1 MSTIHEQIDE
11 LLAADLHGELSAT
24 ERDAFNAHLVDCAD
38 CRQAFQEEKNMH
50 KLLNETIADKKA
62 DPRFEQRM
70 VSRFRDRV
78 PQRPGLVQLIM
89 NLVRL
94 RAVQLTAA
102 AALLLSMVQMG
113 RVITGESMS
122 PAARREDVASTER
135 SELMKSPS
143 GVTRDSGVLAYKSDA
158 PGRGADQSA
167 ASKSTSV
174 AGMVAQNPAPPPQDK
189 PQTETALPVTV
200 YSADVLTKQ
209 ASTAPKTK
217 KNETANDS
225 AAPEAQTEATTER
238 VITTG
243 SYIPTAETE
252 SALPAGTSPSSPGPA
267 ANRKLVRNA
276 TAELEVASFEE
287 AVQKI
292 TGFAAEDKGYV
303 ATSSSEKQ
311 ANGKLRGQVVVKVL
325 PDNLDRFLLKLRGLG
340 ELKNQALT
348 TEDVTKQYFDTE
360 SRMKNARLM
369 EQRLIEIL
377 KTKSKDVSDLLEVE
391 KELGRVR
398 EEIET
403 MQGELKFM
411 DSQVQFATV
420 TIQLSEKNMNVPAA
434 FLLKERAQL
443 ALYATEVEKT
453 YNDIKALA
461 SPKVQITNAQINRD
475 NTGRV
480 SGYVYMLI
488 APDESEAII
497 ARVKAMARV
506 ENFQVQTERV
516 AQGGDGL
523 GENAKTERDKV
534 VLNVTISR
542 EEQEQALQ
550 QTTLRI
556 RSSEVNDKTKELRT
570 LAEKQSGRI
579 RSSSFSRDANGR
591 EYANVSLRVPIK
603 NYSALMQ
610 SLNTLGKVEDVT
622 VHRDDRPDSQV
633 NQADAPADITIQV
646 YSQGNIVSQETGIVA
661 TLRRTIG
668 QGAGA
673 LMWSARMIGVALAF
687 LAPWVLAIV
696 GVGWVMRRVSRAR
709 RARKQ
714 LAEERDG
721 LS

>member
-11 LLAADLHGELSAT
+11 LLAADLHGELSTA
-24 ERDAFNAHLVDCAD
+24 ERDAFHAHLVDCAD

-50 KLLNETIADKKA
+50 KVLNETLAEKKA
-62 DPRFEQRM
+62 DTGFEQRM

-78 PQRPGLVQLIM
+78 PQRTGLIQLVT

-113 RVITGESMS
+113 RVLTGDSATSLLHHEFAMS
-122 PAARREDVASTER
+122 NQRSDFAEAPASV
-135 SELMKSPS
+135 P
-143 GVTRDSGVLAYKSDA
+143 RDSVVLAYKTDA
-158 PGRGADQSA
+158 PGSGADQSA
-167 ASKSTSV
+167 PSKPASV
-174 AGMVAQNPAPPPQDK
+174 AGIVAQNPAPPPPQDK
-189 PQTETALPVTV
+189 APKPVEAPRQLPASV
-200 YSADVLTKQ
+200 
-209 ASTAPKTK
+209 ASTRGPQLKAKSDEDKDEPKVM
-217 KNETANDS
+217 EYAVDS
-225 AAPEAQTEATTER
+225 PD
-238 VITTG
+238 
-243 SYIPTAETE
+243 
-252 SALPAGTSPSSPGPA
+252 SPSNTAGPM

-276 TAELEVASFEE
+276 TAELEVASFED

-292 TGFAAEDKGYV
+292 TGFAAQDKGYV
-303 ATSSSEKQ
+303 STSSSEKQ
-311 ANGKLRGQVVVKVL
+311 ENGKLSGQVVVKVL
-325 PDNLDRFLLKLRGLG
+325 PDNLDKFLLKLRGIG

-348 TEDVTKQYFDTE
+348 TEDVTKAYFDTE

-377 KTKSKDVSDLLEVE
+377 KTKSKDVADLLEVE

-411 DSQVQFATV
+411 DSQVSFATV

-443 ALYATEVEKT
+443 ALYAPEVEKT

-488 APDESEAII
+488 APEESEAII
-497 ARVKAMARV
+497 ARVKTMARV

-523 GENAKTERDKV
+523 GEDAKTERDKV
-534 VLNVTISR
+534 VLNITISR

-556 RSSEVNDKTKELRT
+556 QSSKVNEKTKELRT

-579 RSSSFSRDANGR
+579 RSSSFSRDMNGR
-591 EYANVSLRVPIK
+591 EYANVSLRVPMK

-610 SLNTLGKVEDVT
+610 SLNALGQVEDVA
-622 VHRDDRPDSQV
+622 VRRDDRPDAQG

-646 YSQGNIVSQETGIVA
+646 YSQGNIVSQETGMIA
-661 TLRRTIG
+661 TLRHTIG
-668 QGAGA
+668 QGATA

-687 LAPWVLAIV
+687 LAPWVVAIV

-714 LAEERDG
+714 RIEEQDG

>member
-1 MSTIHEQIDE
+1 MPTIHEQIDE
-11 LLAADLHGELSAT
+11 LLAADLHGELSAS
-24 ERDAFNAHLVDCAD
+24 ERDAFHTHLVDCAD

-62 DPRFEQRM
+62 DAGFEQRM
-70 VSRFRDRV
+70 VARFRDRV
-78 PQRPGLVQLIM
+78 PQRPGLVQLVM

-113 RVITGESMS
+113 RMITGESMA
-122 PAARREDVASTER
+122 PTVRREDATTLPESAL
-135 SELMKSPS
+135 SKSAP
-143 GVTRDSGVLAYKSDA
+143 GARRDSGVLAYKNDA
-158 PGRGADQSA
+158 PGRAADQSA
-167 ASKSTSV
+167 ASNATTV
-174 AGMVAQNPAPPPQDK
+174 AGTVAQNPAPAPPQDK
-189 PQTETALPVTV
+189 VTTPVEALRQLPSYVTN
-200 YSADVLTKQ
+200 
-209 ASTAPKTK
+209 APKTK
-217 KNETANDS
+217 KSETKDEKTPA
-225 AAPEAQTEATTER
+225 ET
-238 VITTG
+238 
-243 SYIPTAETE
+243 TAEFVE
-252 SALPAGTSPSSPGPA
+252 ESPSSTAGPA

-276 TAELEVASFEE
+276 TAELEVVSFEE

-292 TGFAAEDKGYV
+292 TGFAAEEKGYV
-303 ATSSSEKQ
+303 STSSSEKQ
-311 ANGKLRGQVVVKVL
+311 ENGKLSGQVVVKVL
-325 PDNLDRFLLKLRGLG
+325 PDNLDKFLLKLRGLG

-348 TEDVTKQYFDTE
+348 TEDVTKAYFDTE
-360 SRMKNARLM
+360 SRLKNARLM

-377 KTKSKDVSDLLEVE
+377 KTKSKDVADLLEVE

-443 ALYATEVEKT
+443 ALYAPEVEKT
-453 YNDIKALA
+453 YNEIKALA

-488 APDESEAII
+488 APEESEAII
-497 ARVKAMARV
+497 SRVKATARV

-534 VLNVTISR
+534 VLNITISR

-556 RSSEVNDKTKELRT
+556 RASEVNDKTKELRE

-591 EYANVSLRVPIK
+591 EYANVSLRVPMK

-610 SLNTLGKVEDVT
+610 SLNTLGKVEDVA
-622 VHRDDRPDSQV
+622 VRRDDRPDSQA

-646 YSQGNIVSQETGIVA
+646 YSQGNMVSQETGIVA

-668 QGAGA
+668 QGAAA

-687 LAPWVLAIV
+687 LAPWVLAVV
-696 GVGWVMRRVSRAR
+696 GLGWVMRRVSRAR
-709 RARKQ
+709 RTRKQ
-714 LAEERDG
+714 RTEEEG
-721 LS
+721 GAS

>member
-1 MSTIHEQIDE
+1 
-11 LLAADLHGELSAT
+11 
-24 ERDAFNAHLVDCAD
+24 
-38 CRQAFQEEKNMH
+38 MH

-62 DPRFEQRM
+62 DAGFEQRM
-70 VSRFRDRV
+70 ISRFRDRV
-78 PQRPGLVQLIM
+78 PQRPGLVQLVTNI
-89 NLVRL
+89 VRL

-113 RVITGESMS
+113 RMITGESMT
-122 PAARREDVASTER
+122 PAARHENGTTLPTSPL
-135 SELMKSPS
+135 SKSAP
-143 GVTRDSGVLAYKSDA
+143 GDRRDNTSLTAKTDSQ
-158 PGRGADQSA
+158 GRGADQFA
-167 ASKSTSV
+167 TTNSTSV
-174 AGMVAQNPAPPPQDK
+174 AGIVAQNPAPPPAQDI
-189 PQTETALPVTV
+189 ALKAP
-200 YSADVLTKQ
+200 
-209 ASTAPKTK
+209 APKTK
-217 KNETANDS
+217 KTEDKDETKVMAS
-225 AAPEAQTEATTER
+225 VVEESPE
-238 VITTG
+238 
-243 SYIPTAETE
+243 
-252 SALPAGTSPSSPGPA
+252 SPSTTAGPTT
-267 ANRKLVRNA
+267 NRKLVRNA

-292 TGFAAEDKGYV
+292 TGFAAEEKGYV
-303 ATSSSEKQ
+303 ATSGSEKQ
-311 ANGKLRGQVVVKVL
+311 ANGKLSGHVVVKVL

-348 TEDVTKQYFDTE
+348 TEDVTKAYFDTE

-377 KTKSKDVSDLLEVE
+377 KTKSKDVADLLEVE

-411 DSQVQFATV
+411 DSQVAFATV

-443 ALYATEVEKT
+443 ALYAPEVEKT

-488 APDESEAII
+488 APEESEAII
-497 ARVKAMARV
+497 ARVKGMARV

-534 VLNVTISR
+534 VLNITISR

-556 RSSEVNDKTKELRT
+556 RSSEVNEKTKELRD

-591 EYANVSLRVPIK
+591 EYANVSLRVPMK

-610 SLNTLGKVEDVT
+610 SLNTLGKVEDVS
-622 VHRDDRPDSQV
+622 VRRDDRPDSQV
-633 NQADAPADITIQV
+633 SQADAPADVTIQV
-646 YSQGNIVSQETGIVA
+646 YSQGNIVSQETGVIA

-668 QGAGA
+668 QGAAA

-687 LAPWVLAIV
+687 LAPWGLALV
-696 GVGWVMRRVSRAR
+696 GLGWVMRRLFRAR

-714 LAEERDG
+714 RAEEEG
-721 LS
+721 GAS

>member
-1 MSTIHEQIDE
+1 MPTIHEQIDD
-11 LLAADLHGELSAT
+11 LLAADLHGELSAA
-24 ERDAFNAHLVDCAD
+24 ERDAFHAHLVDCAD

-50 KLLNETIADKKA
+50 KVLNETIAEKKA
-62 DPRFEQRM
+62 DTGFEQRM
-70 VSRFRDRV
+70 VARFRDRV
-78 PQRPGLVQLIM
+78 PQRPGLIQLVA

-113 RVITGESMS
+113 RMITGESLLPSMTLNAS
-122 PAARREDVASTER
+122 KSMREAVLAKEPASVR
-135 SELMKSPS
+135 
-143 GVTRDSGVLAYKSDA
+143 RDSGVLAYKTDA
-158 PGRGADQSA
+158 PGHGADQFA

-174 AGMVAQNPAPPPQDK
+174 AGVVAQNPAPPPHDV
-189 PQTETALPVTV
+189 ETPVEALRQLPSYV
-200 YSADVLTKQ
+200 
-209 ASTAPKTK
+209 ASTTASQPKTK
-217 KNETANDS
+217 KAETKDES
-225 AAPEAQTEATTER
+225 RTRTVDTPSEPEAVEER
-238 VITTG
+238 P
-243 SYIPTAETE
+243 STA
-252 SALPAGTSPSSPGPA
+252 GPI

-292 TGFAAEDKGYV
+292 TGFAAEEKGYV
-303 ATSSSEKQ
+303 STSSSEKQ
-311 ANGKLRGQVVVKVL
+311 ENGKLSGQVVVKVL
-325 PDNLDRFLLKLRGLG
+325 PDNLDKFLLKLRGLG

-348 TEDVTKQYFDTE
+348 TEDVTKAYFDTE
-360 SRMKNARLM
+360 SRLKNARLM

-377 KTKSKDVSDLLEVE
+377 KTKSKDVADLLEVE

-443 ALYATEVEKT
+443 ALYAPEVEKT

-488 APDESEAII
+488 APEESEAII

-523 GENAKTERDKV
+523 GEDAKTERDKV
-534 VLNVTISR
+534 VLNITISR

-556 RSSEVNDKTKELRT
+556 RSTEVNDKTKELRD

-591 EYANVSLRVPIK
+591 EYANVSLRVPMK

-610 SLNTLGKVEDVT
+610 SLNTIGKVEDVA
-622 VHRDDRPDSQV
+622 VRRDDRPDSQV
-633 NQADAPADITIQV
+633 SQADAPADITIQV
-646 YSQGNIVSQETGIVA
+646 YSQGNIVSQETGIMA

-668 QGAGA
+668 QGAAA

-687 LAPWVLAIV
+687 LAPWGLAIV
-696 GVGWVMRRVSRAR
+696 GLGWVMRRISRAR
-709 RARKQ
+709 RARSNAPRKK
-714 LAEERDG
+714 AD
-721 LS
+721 

>member
-1 MSTIHEQIDE
+1 MTTIHEQIDE
-11 LLAADLHGELSAT
+11 LLAADLHGELSAA
-24 ERDAFNAHLVDCAD
+24 ERDAFHAHLVDCAE

-50 KLLNETIADKKA
+50 KILNETIADKKA
-62 DPRFEQRM
+62 DGGFEQRM
-70 VSRFRDRV
+70 VARFRDRV
-78 PQRPGLVQLIM
+78 PQRPGLVQLIT

-113 RVITGESMS
+113 RMITGESATPMV
-122 PAARREDVASTER
+122 RREDATSLPESVLAK
-135 SELMKSPS
+135 LAP
-143 GVTRDSGVLAYKSDA
+143 GALRDSVARTSNADA
-158 PGRGADQSA
+158 QGRGADQFAISSA
-167 ASKSTSV
+167 TTV
-174 AGMVAQNPAPPPQDK
+174 AGIVAQNPAPPPAQNRAVE
-189 PQTETALPVTV
+189 PSESLRQ
-200 YSADVLTKQ
+200 LT
-209 ASTAPKTK
+209 SFVGDTK
-217 KNETANDS
+217 AKN
-225 AAPEAQTEATTER
+225 
-238 VITTG
+238 
-243 SYIPTAETE
+243 AETKDE
-252 SALPAGTSPSSPGPA
+252 RTNSDTVSETRSPESPSTTAGPT

-276 TAELEVASFEE
+276 TAELEVASFED

-292 TGFAAEDKGYV
+292 TGFAAEEKGYV

-340 ELKNQALT
+340 ELKNQALS
-348 TEDVTKQYFDTE
+348 TEDVTKAYFDTE

-377 KTKSKDVSDLLEVE
+377 KTKSKDVADLLAVE

-420 TIQLSEKNMNVPAA
+420 TVQLSEKNMNIPAA

-443 ALYATEVEKT
+443 ALYAAEVEKT

-480 SGYVYMLI
+480 SAYVYVLI

-497 ARVKAMARV
+497 ARVKGMARV

-534 VLNVTISR
+534 VLNITISR
-542 EEQEQALQ
+542 EEQEQSLQ

-556 RSSEVNDKTKELRT
+556 RSSEVNDKTKELRE

-579 RSSSFSRDANGR
+579 RSSSFSRDSNGR
-591 EYANVSLRVPIK
+591 EYANISLRVPMK

-610 SLNTLGKVEDVT
+610 SLDTLGKVEDVT
-622 VHRDDRPDSQV
+622 VHRDDRPDSQG

-668 QGAGA
+668 QGAMA

-687 LAPWVLAIV
+687 LAPWVLALV
-696 GVGWVMRRVSRAR
+696 GAGLIARRVSRAR
-709 RARKQ
+709 RTRKQ
-714 LAEERDG
+714 RAEEQDG
-721 LS
+721 L

>member
-1 MSTIHEQIDE
+1 MPTIHDQIDE
-11 LLAADLHGELSAT
+11 LLAADLHGELSAA
-24 ERDAFNAHLVDCAD
+24 ERDAFHAHLVDCAD

-50 KLLNETIADKKA
+50 KVLNETIAGKKA
-62 DPRFEQRM
+62 DAGFEQRM

-78 PQRPGLVQLIM
+78 PKRPGLVQLVM

-113 RVITGESMS
+113 RMITGESMTATALEES
-122 PAARREDVASTER
+122 GSKSAPGARRDSTT
-135 SELMKSPS
+135 LAAKTD
-143 GVTRDSGVLAYKSDA
+143 TR
-158 PGRGADQSA
+158 GRGADQLA
-167 ASKSTSV
+167 STSSAPASGV
-174 AGMVAQNPAPPPQDK
+174 LAPPPAPPAQDK
-189 PQTETALPVTV
+189 PETESPLPVTV
-200 YSADVLTKQ
+200 YSAEVPRKQ
-209 ASTAPKTK
+209 ASTAPAAK
-217 KNETANDS
+217 KNEVPDDNTPGEAKTESLESPSTTAN
-225 AAPEAQTEATTER
+225 
-238 VITTG
+238 
-243 SYIPTAETE
+243 
-252 SALPAGTSPSSPGPA
+252 PA

-276 TAELEVASFEE
+276 TAELEVVSFEE
-287 AVQKI
+287 AVHKI

-311 ANGKLRGQVVVKVL
+311 ANGKLSGEVVVKVL
-325 PDNLDRFLLKLRGLG
+325 PDNLDRFLQKLRGIG

-348 TEDVTKQYFDTE
+348 TEDVTKAYFDTE
-360 SRMKNARLM
+360 SRLKNARLM
-369 EQRLIEIL
+369 EQRLMEIL
-377 KTKSKDVSDLLEVE
+377 KTKSKDVADLLKVE
-391 KELGRVR
+391 KEIGRVR
-398 EEIET
+398 EEIEK

-443 ALYATEVEKT
+443 ALYAPEVEKT

-488 APDESEAII
+488 APEESEAII
-497 ARVKAMARV
+497 SRVKSMARV
-506 ENFQVQTERV
+506 ENFQVQTERI

-542 EEQEQALQ
+542 EEQEQAVQ
-550 QTTLRI
+550 QTSLRI
-556 RSSEVNDKTKELRT
+556 RSTDVNDRTKQLRD
-570 LAEKQSGRI
+570 LAEKQNGRV
-579 RSSSFSRDANGR
+579 RSSSFSRDPNGR
-591 EYANVSLRVPIK
+591 EFANVSLRVPMK
-603 NYSALMQ
+603 NYSALMD
-610 SLNTLGKVEDVT
+610 SLNALGKVENVSIQ
-622 VHRDDRPDSQV
+622 RNDRPDAQAS
-633 NQADAPADITIQV
+633 QADAPADISIQV
-646 YSQGNIVSQETGIVA
+646 YSQGNIVSEETGVIA

-668 QGAGA
+668 QGAAA

-687 LAPWVLAIV
+687 IAPWALAIA
-696 GVGWVMRRVSRAR
+696 GAGWVIRRIARAR

-714 LAEERDG
+714 RAEEEGG

>member
-1 MSTIHEQIDE
+1 MPTIHEQIDE
-11 LLAADLHGELSAT
+11 LLAADLHGELSDA
-24 ERDAFNAHLVDCAD
+24 ERDAFHAHLVDCAD

-50 KLLNETIADKKA
+50 KVLNETIADKKA
-62 DPRFEQRM
+62 DAGFEQRM
-70 VSRFRDRV
+70 VARFRDRV
-78 PQRPGLVQLIM
+78 PQRPGLIQLVI

-113 RVITGESMS
+113 RMITGESMT
-122 PAARREDVASTER
+122 PTVRREDTRTRAESDF
-135 SELMKSPS
+135 SKSAP
-143 GVTRDSGVLAYKSDA
+143 GARHDSGVLAYKTDA
-158 PGRGADQSA
+158 AARGFDQSA
-167 ASKSTSV
+167 TTNSTSV

-189 PQTETALPVTV
+189 PRAETETALPVTV
-200 YSADVLTKQ
+200 YSAEVLSKQ
-209 ASTAPKTK
+209 ASTAPKPK
-217 KNETANDS
+217 KNETKDEKTS
-225 AAPEAQTEATTER
+225 
-238 VITTG
+238 
-243 SYIPTAETE
+243 TE
-252 SALPAGTSPSSPGPA
+252 SNAEPTEESGSTAAGPT

-292 TGFAAEDKGYV
+292 TSFAAEEKGYV
-303 ATSSSEKQ
+303 STSSSEKQ
-311 ANGKLRGQVVVKVL
+311 ANGKLSGQVVVKVL
-325 PDNLDRFLLKLRGLG
+325 PDNLDKFLLKLRGLG

-348 TEDVTKQYFDTE
+348 TEDVTKAYFDTE

-377 KTKSKDVSDLLEVE
+377 KTKSKDVADLLEVE

-411 DSQVQFATV
+411 DSQVSFATV

-443 ALYATEVEKT
+443 ALYAPEVEKT

-488 APDESEAII
+488 APEESDAII
-497 ARVKAMARV
+497 SRVKGMARV

-523 GENAKTERDKV
+523 GESAKTERDKV
-534 VLNVTISR
+534 VLNITISR

-556 RSSEVNDKTKELRT
+556 RSSEVNDKTKELRD

-591 EYANVSLRVPIK
+591 EYANVSLRVPMK
-603 NYSALMQ
+603 NYNALMQ
-610 SLNTLGKVEDVT
+610 SLNTLGKVEDVA
-622 VHRDDRPDSQV
+622 VRRDDRPDLPAS
-633 NQADAPADITIQV
+633 QADAPADVTIQV
-646 YSQGNIVSQETGIVA
+646 YSQGNIVSQETGVIA

-668 QGAGA
+668 QGAAA

-687 LAPWVLAIV
+687 LAPWGVALV
-696 GVGWVMRRVSRAR
+696 GLGWVMRRVSRAR
-709 RARKQ
+709 RVRKQ
-714 LAEERDG
+714 RAEEEG
-721 LS
+721 EAS

>member
-11 LLAADLHGELSAT
+11 LLAADLHGELSAE
-24 ERDAFNAHLVDCAD
+24 ERDAFHAHLVECTD

-50 KLLNETIADKKA
+50 KVLNETIADKKA
-62 DPRFEQRM
+62 DTGFEQRM
-70 VSRFRDRV
+70 VARFRDRI
-78 PQRPGLVQLIM
+78 PQRTGLIQLVT

-102 AALLLSMVQMG
+102 AALLLSMVQVG
-113 RVITGESMS
+113 RLITGESATPMI
-122 PAARREDVASTER
+122 RREDSTSLPEPQLTKTAAGERRNATTVATKPDAR
-135 SELMKSPS
+135 DR
-143 GVTRDSGVLAYKSDA
+143 GVDKLAINSVTSAPASGVLAE
-158 PGRGADQSA
+158 
-167 ASKSTSV
+167 
-174 AGMVAQNPAPPPQDK
+174 NPAPPPAQDK
-189 PQTETALPVTV
+189 AAEPVEGFRRVPSYVASTKAKKTDVKDERSQTET
-200 YSADVLTKQ
+200 
-209 ASTAPKTK
+209 TA
-217 KNETANDS
+217 
-225 AAPEAQTEATTER
+225 
-238 VITTG
+238 
-243 SYIPTAETE
+243 AESTE
-252 SALPAGTSPSSPGPA
+252 SPSAPGPT

-276 TAELEVASFEE
+276 TAELEVVSFEE

-292 TGFAAEDKGYV
+292 TGFAAEEKGYV
-303 ATSSSEKQ
+303 STSSSEKQ
-311 ANGKLRGQVVVKVL
+311 ANGKLRGEVVVKVL
-325 PDNLDRFLLKLRGLG
+325 PDNLDRFLSKLRGLG
-340 ELKNQALT
+340 ELKNQGIT

-377 KTKSKDVSDLLEVE
+377 KTKSKDVADLLEVE

-420 TIQLSEKNMNVPAA
+420 TVQLAEKNMNVPAA

-453 YNDIKALA
+453 YNEIKALA

-488 APDESEAII
+488 APEESEAII

-516 AQGGDGL
+516 SQGGDGL

-534 VLNVTISR
+534 VLNITLSR
-542 EEQEQALQ
+542 EEQEQSLQ

-556 RSSEVNDKTKELRT
+556 LSSEVNDKTKQLRE

-579 RSSSFSRDANGR
+579 RSSSFSRDPNGR
-591 EYANVSLRVPIK
+591 EYANVSLRVPMK
-603 NYSALMQ
+603 NYNALMQ
-610 SLNTLGKVEDVT
+610 SLNTLGKVENVS
-622 VHRDDRPDSQV
+622 VRRDDRPDSQV
-633 NQADAPADITIQV
+633 NQADAPADISIQV
-646 YSQGNIVSQETGIVA
+646 YSQGNIVSEETGIVA

-668 QGAGA
+668 QGASA
-673 LMWSARMIGVALAF
+673 LMWSARMIGVAAAF
-687 LAPWVLAIV
+687 LAPWVLALV
-696 GVGWVMRRVSRAR
+696 GLGWIMRRVSRAR

-714 LAEERDG
+714 RAAEQDG

>member
-1 MSTIHEQIDE
+1 MPTIHEQIDE

-24 ERDAFNAHLVDCAD
+24 ERDAFHAHLVDCAE

-50 KLLNETIADKKA
+50 KVLNETIADKKA
-62 DPRFEQRM
+62 DTGFEQRM
-70 VSRFRDRV
+70 VARFRDRV
-78 PQRPGLVQLIM
+78 PQRPGLIQLVT

-102 AALLLSMVQMG
+102 AALLLSMVQVG
-113 RVITGESMS
+113 RVITGESMT
-122 PAARREDVASTER
+122 PAVRREDATTLEESGL
-135 SELMKSPS
+135 SKS
-143 GVTRDSGVLAYKSDA
+143 A
-158 PGRGADQSA
+158 PGARRDADVLTAKTDARERGPDRSA
-167 ASKSTSV
+167 TSNSTSV
-174 AGMVAQNPAPPPQDK
+174 AGIVAQNPAPPLPQDI
-189 PQTETALPVTV
+189 ALKAP
-200 YSADVLTKQ
+200 ATKAKKAESKDERSESLPKEGPEEP
-209 ASTAPKTK
+209 AST
-217 KNETANDS
+217 S
-225 AAPEAQTEATTER
+225 TT
-238 VITTG
+238 
-243 SYIPTAETE
+243 
-252 SALPAGTSPSSPGPA
+252 SSPT

-276 TAELEVASFEE
+276 TAELEVGSFEE

-292 TGFAAEDKGYV
+292 TGFAAEEKGYV
-303 ATSSSEKQ
+303 STSSSEKQ
-311 ANGKLRGQVVVKVL
+311 ANGKLSGQVVVKVL
-325 PDNLDRFLLKLRGLG
+325 PDNLDKFLLKLRGLG
-340 ELKNQALT
+340 ELKNQALA
-348 TEDVTKQYFDTE
+348 TEDVTKAYFDTE

-377 KTKSKDVSDLLEVE
+377 KTKSKDVADLLEVE

-420 TIQLSEKNMNVPAA
+420 TIQLSEKNMNIPAA

-443 ALYATEVEKT
+443 ALYAPEVEKT

-497 ARVKAMARV
+497 SRVKAMARV

-534 VLNVTISR
+534 VLNITISR

-550 QTTLRI
+550 QTSLRI
-556 RSSEVNDKTKELRT
+556 RSSDVNEKTKELRD
-570 LAEKQSGRI
+570 LAEKQNGRI
-579 RSSSFSRDANGR
+579 RSSSFARDPNGR
-591 EYANVSLRVPIK
+591 EVANVSLRVPMK
-603 NYSALMQ
+603 NYSVLMQ
-610 SLNTLGKVEDVT
+610 SLNALGKVENVS
-622 VHRDDRPDSQV
+622 VRRDDRPDAQV
-633 NQADAPADITIQV
+633 NQADAPADVSIQV
-646 YSQGNIVSQETGIVA
+646 YSQGNIVSEETGVIA

-687 LAPWVLAIV
+687 VAPWVLAIV
-696 GVGWVMRRVSRAR
+696 GVGWVMRRISRAR

-714 LAEERDG
+714 RSEELDE